1 MDKQLSPKVSVVIP
15 TANRASLVKRA
26 ISSVL
31 NQDYANIECIVV
43 DDASKDD
50 TGKVVKEITDSRL
63 IYLRHD
69 SSKHASATRNTGIN
83 AATGD
88 YIAFLDDDDEWL
100 QGKLTKQV
108 ELLKEAGENV
118 GMVYCWMEYCD
129 DQRTISYRKPE
140 LEGYIFKETLSKQ
153 PIGNSST
160 LLVKRKVIDEVG
172 GFDESLPR
180 GNDGDFIRRIC
191 QKYSV
196 EYIAEVLV
204 RIFIEHGHERI
215 TSNDLSGVRNGLN
228 AQYTKLKK
236 FKSELRVYPKEFAE
250 IYRMIYLDHVMLS
263 EYRKALVAW
272 SNAIRLHASSI
283 SNITIVIKSIK
294 RSLKGIGR

>member
-15 TANRASLVKRA
+15 TANRSSLVKRA

-31 NQDYANIECIVV
+31 NQDYTHIECIVV

-50 TGKVVKEITDSRL
+50 TSSVVQGISDSRL
-63 IYLRHD
+63 VYLRHD
-69 SSKHASATRNTGIN
+69 SSKHASASRNTGIN

-100 QGKLTKQV
+100 QEKIIRQV
-108 ELLKEAGENV
+108 SLLNSSDDNV

-129 DQRTISYRKPE
+129 DEKTISYRKPE

-160 LLVKRKVIDEVG
+160 LLVKRKVIDDVG

-180 GNDGDFIRRIC
+180 GNDGDFIRRVC

-196 EYIAEVLV
+196 AYVDEVLV
-204 RIFIEHGHERI
+204 RIYVEHGHKRI

-228 AQYTKLKK
+228 AQYTKLQK
-236 FKSELRVYPKEFAE
+236 FVGVQDVYPKEFAE
-250 IYRMIYLDHVMLS
+250 IYRIIFIDHLKVS
-263 EYRKALVAW
+263 EYK
-272 SNAIRLHASSI
+272 NAIKAWLIACRFHPFSL
-283 SNITIVIKSIK
+283 SNISVFFKAAK
-294 RSLKGIGR
+294 QLLK